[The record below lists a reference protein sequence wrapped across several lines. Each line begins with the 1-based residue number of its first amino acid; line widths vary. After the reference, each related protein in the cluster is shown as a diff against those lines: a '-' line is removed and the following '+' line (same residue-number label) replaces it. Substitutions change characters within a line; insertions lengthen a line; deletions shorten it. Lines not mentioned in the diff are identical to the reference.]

1 MFWVPLLQTK
11 AKNAKFI
18 ADIILALSP
27 EKIGF
32 LVEWLSLLLYTLK
45 CIDLCMLLKVS
56 FVFSLN
62 QKETPLWFDILH
74 LLLWFRFGQP
84 FYRSISQAV
93 LILLTLPLELGQAHR
108 DLKPDIKFHLF
119 LDFYR
124 QRQCDTQ
131 QAAWRTCKAFHH
143 SQVQLVFTF
152 NQIKPC
158 ISCLLELSFLWK
170 TTPSL
175 ALYPL
180 RYLKS
185 FLYNLT
191 QLHFTSHHLLDRQI
205 FDHQH
210 GSS

>member
-11 AKNAKFI
+11 ARNARFVV
-18 ADIILALSP
+18 DIVLALTL

-32 LVEWLSLLLYTLK
+32 LVEWSNLPLYTSI
-45 CIDLCMLLKVS
+45 CVDPCMRPKVS
-56 FVFSLN
+56 FASWLN
-62 QKETPLWFDILH
+62 QKEIPLWFDILH
-74 LLLWFRFGQP
+74 PLLWFRFEQP
-84 FYRSISQAV
+84 FYQSISQAV

-108 DLKPDIKFHLF
+108 DLKPDIEFHLF

-131 QAAWRTCKAFHH
+131 QAAWRICKAFHH

-205 FDHQH
+205 FNHQH